1 MHRFII
7 DEIDMAIRQGR
18 VGNQRDALTPFF
30 VKMEMNKQRWQR
42 QAEKELSLF
51 EYLKRNIYQE

>member
-1 MHRFII
+1 MT
-7 DEIDMAIRQGR
+7 IRQGR
-18 VGNQRDALTPFF
+18 IGNQRDTLTPFF